1 MKYLTRIK
9 LDDSKH
15 LYDVEV
21 DYVNG
26 NDVVVAVVPI
36 EANNRAQASKIA
48 EDHGFRTRSVNM
60 VG

>member
-21 DYVNG
+21 DYVEG
-26 NDVVVAVVPI
+26 GEVLVAIVPV